1 MQQVVCCV
9 IASLVLVVG
18 CAQTETP
25 PQRQVSVVQSLAE
38 HPAVTGVKVSPA
50 SLTTLAETI
59 EAVGTVRS
67 TQQSVVSSRLV
78 ARVVA
83 VHVRAGERVK
93 AGQVLVELDDA
104 DVQAQL
110 HKAQAGRREAQYGP
124 EEVERAIQA
133 AARAV
138 EAAQA
143 QEDVAAATFRRYQ
156 VLRERRAV
164 APQEYDEI
172 TAKYKAATA
181 TVARAREE
189 QAALRAKQHQV
200 VERLAQAKAEVAQA
214 QALLDYTRL
223 RASIPGTVVAKPV
236 EVGNLVSPGVS
247 LCTIEAERYRFEATV
262 QESDIQKIHTGQQA
276 TVSLDALGTDLTA
289 SVVEMVPAADP
300 LSRTFTVKLDLP
312 AAPGLSS
319 GLYGKARF
327 SVGQRQ
333 ALLLPQQALVE
344 RGQLQ
349 GVFVV
354 EPDHIARLRLV
365 KTGKSVGDQVEILS
379 GLHVGERTIVE
390 GLERISDG
398 SRVEEGAPLSW
409 RPSAEAV
416 AGEAR

>member
-1 MQQVVCCV
+1 M
-9 IASLVLVVG
+9 
-18 CAQTETP
+18 
-25 PQRQVSVVQSLAE
+25 AE
-38 HPAVTGVKVSPA
+38 HPMVTGVKVSPA
-50 SLTTLAETI
+50 SLTTMAETI

-83 VHVRAGERVK
+83 VHVHAGERVK
-93 AGQVLVELDDA
+93 AGQVLAELDDA

-110 HKAQAGRREAQYGP
+110 HKAQSSLREAQYGP

-133 AARAV
+133 AARAI

-143 QEDVAAATFRRYQ
+143 QEEVAAATFRRYQ
-156 VLRERRAV
+156 LLRERRAV

-181 TVARAREE
+181 AVARAREE
-189 QAALRAKQHQV
+189 QATLRAKQRQV
-200 VERLAQAKAEVAQA
+200 VERLAQAKAEVVQA
-214 QALLDYTRL
+214 QAVLGYARI

-236 EVGNLVSPGVS
+236 EVGNLVSPGVP
-247 LCTIEAERYRFEATV
+247 LCTIEAERYRLEATV
-262 QESDIQKIHTGQQA
+262 QESDIQKIHPGQQA

-289 SVVEMVPAADP
+289 AVVEMVPAADP

-312 AAPGLSS
+312 TAPGLSS

-333 ALLLPQQALVE
+333 ALLLPQRALVE

-365 KTGKSVGDQVEILS
+365 KTGKSVGDQIEILS
-379 GLHVGERTIVE
+379 GLHVGEPTIVE
-390 GLERISDG
+390 GLENIADG
-398 SRVEEGAPLSW
+398 SRVEEGGALSCA
-409 RPSAEAV
+409 PSADAV
-416 AGEAR
+416 AGEAG